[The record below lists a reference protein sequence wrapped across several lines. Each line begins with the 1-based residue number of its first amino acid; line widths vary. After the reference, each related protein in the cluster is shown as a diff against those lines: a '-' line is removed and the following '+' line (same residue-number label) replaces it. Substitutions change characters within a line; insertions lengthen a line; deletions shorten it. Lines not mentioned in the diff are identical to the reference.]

1 MYFGLTMKDF
11 IVSTVRS
18 ITCFFAF
25 ELVNVDVAT
34 LSKFNFPCL
43 LIDFLFTYF
52 LIDYGVIAL
61 SIVENLIKTEC
72 FFFFLFSFFFL
83 VGASI
88 CVKFSFY
95 IYKNLLKLLVKW
107 NSFFILYSFSLI
119 SIFIYALSCLNECVY
134 EFVVAVLFER
144 CFVFM

>member
-1 MYFGLTMKDF
+1 MADYEGLYRVNREEYNVF
-11 IVSTVRS
+11 
-18 ITCFFAF
+18 FFAF

-34 LSKFNFPCL
+34 LSKFNFPYL
-43 LIDFLFTYF
+43 LINFLFTYF

-72 FFFFLFSFFFL
+72 FFFLM
-83 VGASI
+83 GASI

-95 IYKNLLKLLVKW
+95 IYKNLLILLIKW

-119 SIFIYALSCLNECVY
+119 SIFIYALSCLNECVHV
-134 EFVVAVLFER
+134 FVVVVLFER
-144 CFVFM
+144 RFVFM

>member
-1 MYFGLTMKDF
+1 MISFVLLFTHCLQLDISFDKFIWTTDPKHEAIVKEFSSRVLVNGDIFWLTMKDF

-18 ITCFFAF
+18 ITCFFFFAF

-61 SIVENLIKTEC
+61 SIVEYLIKSG
-72 FFFFLFSFFFL
+72 FFLRVL
-83 VGASI
+83 VY
-88 CVKFSFY
+88 V
-95 IYKNLLKLLVKW
+95 
-107 NSFFILYSFSLI
+107 
-119 SIFIYALSCLNECVY
+119 
-134 EFVVAVLFER
+134 
-144 CFVFM
+144 